1 MLQIIER
8 IAVKGPLA
16 FSEAVA
22 ELGLPASSTHSLLQ
36 THALR
41 NYLLLDP
48 EERRYHIGLRLW
60 EVAQTHVTSESLMRL
75 AQPIMDRAVE
85 LTGET
90 VQLARLYGLEN
101 IYVAISESPQP
112 IKLVSAVGKVQLAGL
127 PESELRRWL
136 SWVTL
141 PRFTTNTIVD
151 REALLLALREIRDRG
166 YATDNEEYVVG
177 CRCVAMPIRDV
188 SGAVVAA
195 MSVMIPD
202 AEVQRGACSEGSPR
216 AVRGAGR
223 AVRTAG
229 PRPAGGRSRGSRRD
243 RRGGGHRGRE
253 TAVIDSGARS
263 RGAAGGAGLQVEALL
278 AQVTDTP
285 AFWRTGLRGR
295 AVRSAA
301 RTYWLDIRARARGV
315 SGLQHTAYGGDGC
328 AHGGA

>member
-1 MLQIIER
+1 
-8 IAVKGPLA
+8 
-16 FSEAVA
+16 
-22 ELGLPASSTHSLLQ
+22 
-36 THALR
+36 
-41 NYLLLDP
+41 
-48 EERRYHIGLRLW
+48 
-60 EVAQTHVTSESLMRL
+60 
-75 AQPIMDRAVE
+75 MDRAVE

-90 VQLARLYGLEN
+90 VQLARRDGLEN
-101 IYVAISESPQP
+101 IYLAISESPQP
-112 IKLVSAVGKVQLAGL
+112 IKLVSAVGKVQLTGL

-166 YATDNEEYVVG
+166 YATDNDEYVVG

-253 TAVIDSGARS
+253 TAVIDSGATS

-285 AFWRTGLRGR
+285 AFWRTVLRGR